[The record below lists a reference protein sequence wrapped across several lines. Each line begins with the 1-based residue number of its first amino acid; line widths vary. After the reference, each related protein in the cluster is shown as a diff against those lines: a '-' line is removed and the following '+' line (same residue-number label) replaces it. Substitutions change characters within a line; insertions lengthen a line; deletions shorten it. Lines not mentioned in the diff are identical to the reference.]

1 MLQQI
6 VDLQAEADEL
16 LVMLQARPDAD
27 FERVTAFKEWT
38 INDVLRHLHVGD
50 TMAAL
55 SVAEPEAFQRYLTDV
70 RSKRA
75 GGLSPR
81 DDARARFGD
90 LGGAKLLAAWRAKL
104 DDLCGVLAAK
114 DPDARLKWAGPD
126 MGLRMFTIARQM
138 EVWAHGQEV
147 YDVLGLQRAGTDRL
161 RNIAQIGVRTF
172 GWTFTNRGLPVPPNA
187 PYVALD
193 APSGGRWE
201 WNVPD
206 AQNSV
211 TGSALEFCQV
221 VTQVRNIG
229 DTRLVVTGETA
240 KAWMAIAQC
249 FAGSPETPP
258 VPGSRRRAG

>member
-16 LVMLQARPDAD
+16 HATLQARPDAD

-55 SVAEPEAFQRYLTDV
+55 SVTEPEAFQRYLTDV
-70 RSKRA
+70 RAKRA
-75 GGLSPR
+75 GGLSPQ

-90 LGGAKLLAAWRAKL
+90 LGGARLLTAWRGKL

-126 MGLRMFTIARQM
+126 MGLRMFTTARQM

-147 YDVLGLQRAGTDRL
+147 YDVLGLERAETDRL

-172 GWTFTNRGLPVPPNA
+172 GWTFANRGLPVPPKA

-193 APSGGRWE
+193 VPSGGRWE
-201 WNVPD
+201 WNAPD
-206 AQNSV
+206 AANAV
-211 TGSALEFCQV
+211 MGSALEFAQV
-221 VTQVRNIG
+221 VTQVRNVA
-229 DTRLVVTGETA
+229 DTRLAVTGETA
-240 KAWMAIAQC
+240 KAWMTIAQC
-249 FAGSPETPP
+249 FAGPPEAPP
-258 VPGSRRRAG
+258 APGSRRRMG